1 MSGVVDLATIT
12 HGTPTERPP
21 LVIAHG
27 LFGSGRNWGV
37 IAKRLSHDRLVV
49 AVDMRN
55 HGDSPRDSA
64 QGYEEMAADLAR
76 VVEGHGGRGA
86 LLGHSMGGKAAMTL
100 ALTRPELIERLV
112 VADIAPVAYGHDQMI
127 YVRAMRGV
135 DLAGLT
141 RRAEVDA
148 RLAAAV
154 DDAALRAFFLQSVA
168 FGEGGG
174 RWKLNLET
182 LGREMPR
189 IMGFPAV
196 SGTYDGPALFVTGA
210 NSSYVQP
217 EHWPRIATFFPA
229 ARRRVIPNAGHWLH
243 ADTPGPFLQAVA
255 SFLDGQSVPGPV

>member
-1 MSGVVDLATIT
+1 MSGAVELATII
-12 HGTPTERPP
+12 HGVPTERPP

-55 HGDSPRDSA
+55 HGDSPRHA
-64 QGYEEMAADLAR
+64 AHGYEEMAADLAG
-76 VVEGHGGRGA
+76 VIEGQGGRAA
-86 LLGHSMGGKAAMTL
+86 LLGHSMGGKAAMAL

-112 VADIAPVAYGHDQMI
+112 IADIAPVAYDHDQMT

-135 DLAGLT
+135 DLAGVT

-168 FGEGGG
+168 FGEDGA

-189 IMGFPAV
+189 IMTFPAA

-210 NSSYVQP
+210 HSSYVRP
-217 EHWPRIATFFPA
+217 EHWPRIAALFPT

-243 ADTPGPFLQAVA
+243 AEAPGPFLHAVA
-255 SFLDGQSVPGPV
+255 SFLES